1 MGIHGSQSGS
11 LHLNIE
17 FDFDVDDESW
27 FCIGTA
33 IIFVIPLISN
43 IVSSDIWI
51 IYGIKNVGFEQ
62 PMVFGSIICNMNI
75 LF

>member
-17 FDFDVDDESW
+17 FDFDVDDESL

-33 IIFVIPLISN
+33 IVFVIPLISS
-43 IVSSDIWI
+43 IVISDI
-51 IYGIKNVGFEQ
+51 
-62 PMVFGSIICNMNI
+62 
-75 LF
+75 